1 MQLLVIRHAAA
12 EDKEDWAGSGKSDDE
27 RPLTADGARDMAKT
41 AKGLRTIVSELD
53 LIATSP
59 LVRARQTADIVASAL
74 GVDRV
79 EVTDMLIPETP
90 FSAFVNWLVSHEQH
104 ETVAV
109 VGHEPHLGILVTWL
123 LAGVEE
129 PRVEMKKGA
138 VCLVEFDGKPAKGNG
153 LLRWSIPPG
162 LLRRLAK

>member
-12 EDKEDWAGSGKSDDE
+12 EDKEEWARTGKSDDE
-27 RPLTADGARDMAKT
+27 RPLTADGTRDMAKT
-41 AKGLRTIVSELD
+41 AKGLRTIVAEVD

-74 GVDRV
+74 GVQGV
-79 EVTDMLIPETP
+79 EVTDVLIPETP
-90 FSAFVNWLVSHEQH
+90 LSAFATWLVGQEH
-104 ETVAV
+104 ETVVV

-123 LAGVEE
+123 LSGVEQ

-138 VCLVEFDGKPAKGNG
+138 ACLIEFDGKPAKGKG

-162 LLRRLAK
+162 LLRRLGK

>member
-12 EDKEDWAGSGKSDDE
+12 EDKEEWARIGKSDDE

-41 AKGLRTIVSELD
+41 AKGLRTVVSEVD

-59 LVRARQTADIVASAL
+59 LVRARQTADIVASTL
-74 GVDRV
+74 GVEGV
-79 EVTDMLIPETP
+79 EVTDVLIPDTSLST
-90 FSAFVNWLVSHEQH
+90 FATWLGGQEGH
-104 ETVAV
+104 ETVVV
-109 VGHEPHLGILVTWL
+109 VGHEPDLGILVTWL
-123 LAGVEE
+123 LSGVEQ

-138 VCLVEFDGKPAKGNG
+138 ACLIEFDGKPAKGQG

-162 LLRRLAK
+162 LLRRLGK

>member
-12 EDKEDWAGSGKSDDE
+12 GDKEEWARTGKSDDE
-27 RPLTADGARDMAKT
+27 RPLTADGARDMSKT
-41 AKGLRTIVSELD
+41 AKGLRTIVSEVD

-59 LVRARQTADIVASAL
+59 LVRARQTADIVALAM
-74 GVDRV
+74 GVEGI
-79 EVTDMLIPETP
+79 EVTDALIPETP
-90 FSAFVNWLVSHEQH
+90 LSTFVTWLASREQR
-104 ETVAV
+104 ETVVV

-123 LAGVEE
+123 LSGVEQ

-138 VCLVEFDGKPAKGNG
+138 ACLIEFDGKPAKGKG

-162 LLRRLAK
+162 LLRRLGK

>member
-12 EDKEDWAGSGKSDDE
+12 EDKEEWARSGKSDDE

-41 AKGLRTIVSELD
+41 AKGLRTIVSEVD

-74 GVDRV
+74 VVDGV
-79 EVTDMLIPETP
+79 EVTDVLIPETP
-90 FSAFVNWLVSHEQH
+90 LSALVTWLVSRDQH
-104 ETVAV
+104 ETVVV

-123 LAGVEE
+123 LSGVEQ

-138 VCLVEFDGKPAKGNG
+138 ACLIEFDGKPAKGTG

-162 LLRRLAK
+162 LLRRLGK